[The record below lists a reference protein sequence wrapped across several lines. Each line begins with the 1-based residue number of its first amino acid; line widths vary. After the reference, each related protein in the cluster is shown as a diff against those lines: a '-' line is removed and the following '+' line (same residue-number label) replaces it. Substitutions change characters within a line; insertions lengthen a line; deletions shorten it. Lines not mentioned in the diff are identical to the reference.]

1 MTAPSHQPTTDDQP
15 MSLETITLIA
25 AVIMLGLIALV
36 LIMML
41 ADNPD
46 RLAALSGGVAATNT
60 PSPTPLPIPTIK
72 PTQTFTPS
80 ATPTATLTP
89 TPTPTRTLTP
99 TQTLTPSDTPEAS
112 QTPLYTF
119 TPRPTRAV
127 PTQIPSPHP
136 GYYVSLWHMGSH
148 LKSVY
153 QHGLELGNSPHR
165 FSKIGDSESWSPR
178 FLHGFEVPGYELGE
192 FQYLQGVIDYFP
204 GSFVRIGY
212 ANSPGFNSAAVLDSL
227 WANAANCHPEEQE
240 TPLECEYRNH
250 KPAIA
255 LIMLRTW
262 ASDGSPDT
270 QFYYDMCAIIEHS
283 LDLGVIPVLSTL
295 PHQYEPWSPVEPMNE
310 TIRLV
315 AYQYN
320 VPLWDLWETTEPL
333 PSYGVD
339 AGDNHLT
346 IPPGD
351 IVNRFTDPFLQYG
364 TVRRNLEALQVLNEI
379 LDKVIQ

>member
-1 MTAPSHQPTTDDQP
+1 MTEPSHQPLPDDQP
-15 MSLETITLIA
+15 MSLETVTLIA

-41 ADNPD
+41 AENPD
-46 RLAALSGGVAATNT
+46 RLAALSGRPEST
-60 PSPTPLPIPTIK
+60 PSPTPLPIPTAR
-72 PTQTFTPS
+72 PTKTFTPS
-80 ATPTATLTP
+80 ATPTETLTP
-89 TPTPTRTLTP
+89 TSTPTRTPTP
-99 TQTLTPSDTPEAS
+99 TQTLTPSNTPEAS

-119 TPRPTRAV
+119 TPRPTRAA
-127 PTQIPSPHP
+127 PTPIPSPHP
-136 GYYVSLWHMGSH
+136 SYYVSLWHVGSH

-153 QHGLELGNSPHR
+153 QHGLELGNSPHN

-178 FLHGFEVPGYELGE
+178 FLHGFEGPGYELGE
-192 FQYLQGVIDYFP
+192 FQYLQGVINHFP

-227 WANAANCHPEEQE
+227 WADAGHCRPQEQE

-250 KPAIA
+250 KPVIA

-262 ASDGSPDT
+262 ASEGGPDT
-270 QFYYDMCAIIEHS
+270 QFYYEMCAIVERS

-295 PHQYEPWSPVEPMNE
+295 PQQYDPWSPEEPMNE

-320 VPLWDLWETTEPL
+320 VPLWDLWETTKTL
-333 PSYGVD
+333 PDQGVD

-351 IVNRFTDPFLQYG
+351 IVNRFTEMFLRYG

-379 LDKVIQ
+379 LGKVMQ